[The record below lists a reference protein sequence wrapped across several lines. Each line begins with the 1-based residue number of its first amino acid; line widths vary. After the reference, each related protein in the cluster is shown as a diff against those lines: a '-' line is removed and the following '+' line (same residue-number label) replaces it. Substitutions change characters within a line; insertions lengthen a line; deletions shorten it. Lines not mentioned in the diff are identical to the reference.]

1 MCGQFSDSL
10 CLRFLNHDAKIRHQL
25 WGICRSVSM
34 NVEVSSD
41 LKMRF
46 VTP

>member
-1 MCGQFSDSL
+1 MYGQFSDSL
-10 CLRFLNHDAKIRHQL
+10 CLRFLNHGAKIRHQL
-25 WGICRSVSM
+25 RGIRQSASM
-34 NVEVSSD
+34 NVEVSRT